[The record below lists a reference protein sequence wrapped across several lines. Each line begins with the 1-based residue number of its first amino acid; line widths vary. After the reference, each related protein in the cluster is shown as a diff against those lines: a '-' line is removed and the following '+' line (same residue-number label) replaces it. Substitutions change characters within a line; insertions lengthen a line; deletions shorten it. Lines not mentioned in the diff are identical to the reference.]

1 MESMYA
7 CVVITALLK
16 RNRCHFVEHGR
27 AHDKWYSDITG
38 KSFRVPR
45 QSGRS
50 LFNSS
55 SRYSNQYL
63 KGCRINLNLHLGRAV
78 CSISFGRDWALLSC
92 QKGAKMSKY
101 SYPAIFF
108 PEGESGYSLRFPDLE
123 GCYTCGSSMI

>member
-50 LFNSS
+50 LPAGTVTNI
-55 SRYSNQYL
+55 L
-63 KGCRINLNLHLGRAV
+63 KDAGLA
-78 CSISFGRDWALLSC
+78 
-92 QKGAKMSKY
+92 
-101 SYPAIFF
+101 
-108 PEGESGYSLRFPDLE
+108 
-123 GCYTCGSSMI
+123 

>member
-50 LFNSS
+50 LPAGTVTNI
-55 SRYSNQYL
+55 L
-63 KGCRINLNLHLGRAV
+63 KDAGL
-78 CSISFGRDWALLSC
+78 
-92 QKGAKMSKY
+92 
-101 SYPAIFF
+101 
-108 PEGESGYSLRFPDLE
+108 
-123 GCYTCGSSMI
+123 T